1 MNPDAAPRSRR
12 RATERDFH
20 FFQNPS
26 LWRTH
31 PFLPL
36 TRCDLSGRPE
46 LGVLFDA
53 RSFGLHGYVSRTELW
68 SHLFPISGCM
78 NSDVLTDGFPNSQ
91 EFWRNRRRRFR
102 SARPAPLR
110 RVPFTGKHHRPE

>member
-1 MNPDAAPRSRR
+1 MNPDTTRSRR

-36 TRCDLSGRPE
+36 TRRDLSGRQE

-53 RSFGLHGYVSRTELW
+53 RSFGLHGYDCTVLLENLFLLPTTVDGLLALPRLVYDSFDELADAGW
-68 SHLFPISGCM
+68 SV
-78 NSDVLTDGFPNSQ
+78 D
-91 EFWRNRRRRFR
+91 
-102 SARPAPLR
+102 
-110 RVPFTGKHHRPE
+110 

>member
-1 MNPDAAPRSRR
+1 MNPNASPRSRR

-36 TRCDLSGRPE
+36 TRRDLSGGQE

-53 RSFGLHGYVSRTELW
+53 RSFGLHGYVCTVVLCNLFLLPSTVAELLALPRLVYDSFDELADDSW
-68 SHLFPISGCM
+68 TV
-78 NSDVLTDGFPNSQ
+78 D
-91 EFWRNRRRRFR
+91 
-102 SARPAPLR
+102 
-110 RVPFTGKHHRPE
+110 

>member
-1 MNPDAAPRSRR
+1 MNPDTTRSRR

-31 PFLPL
+31 PFLSL
-36 TRCDLSGRPE
+36 TRRDLSGCQE

-53 RSFGLHGYVSRTELW
+53 RSFGLHGYACTV
-68 SHLFPISGCM
+68 
-78 NSDVLTDGFPNSQ
+78 VLTNLFL
-91 EFWRNRRRRFR
+91 
-102 SARPAPLR
+102 APSTVAGLMALPR
-110 RVPFTGKHHRPE
+110 LVYDTFEELADDAWCVD